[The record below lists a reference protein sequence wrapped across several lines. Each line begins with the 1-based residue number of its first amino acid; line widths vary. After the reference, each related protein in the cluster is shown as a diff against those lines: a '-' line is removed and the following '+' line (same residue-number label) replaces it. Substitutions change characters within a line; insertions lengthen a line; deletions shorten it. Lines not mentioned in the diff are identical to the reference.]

1 MRKITAILAVLAAAT
16 LAGLVTVPA
25 TVAGASGPPS
35 ALWVSPTG
43 TLQAGPGTSCSLPGY
58 RTVQSAINAGAS
70 GVTIHVC
77 AGTYTEQ
84 LRIKKSLS
92 LVGKGSPSIV
102 LPATPVNGTS
112 SCDLAS
118 NAAVGDHLQ
127 SEIDICGHISVK
139 ISGLTVVPKW
149 ATSTCSDDLY
159 GILVAGRAT
168 LTAQSVAID
177 GGGAYPINGC
187 QGGIGIEVGMAW
199 TTPVS
204 VGTATLKGVS
214 VKDYQK
220 NGITIDGAGSSATV
234 SSKSTVTGAGP
245 TTQIAQ
251 NGIQVSNGAKS
262 VITSTTI
269 TGNEC
274 DNAACGAD
282 FDTQTQSTGVLFYGA
297 ANGSSV
303 SDSKL
308 SGNDIGAYL
317 YSTAPTKP
325 VAAQVT
331 ILKDT
336 FDANRYEQVFLD
348 QGDAAVNNDTIEGAS
363 NDGIVIVQYKGQTY
377 APNSSATTDTITG
390 QKIGVN
396 VNSDRAA
403 TGDFAGTFSIS
414 DSHYLTGNTVAST
427 DNSRNF
433 TISGTGNQ

>member
-1 MRKITAILAVLAAAT
+1 MRKMTVILAVLTAVT
-16 LAGLVTVPA
+16 LAGLVAVPA
-25 TVAGASGPPS
+25 TMAGASGPPS

-43 TLQAGPGTSCSLPGY
+43 TLQAGPGTNCSLPGY

-77 AGTYTEQ
+77 AGTYTQQ
-84 LRIKKSLS
+84 LKIKKSVS
-92 LVGKGSPSIV
+92 LIGKGSPSIV
-102 LPATPVNGTS
+102 LPGTPANGTS

-118 NAAVGDHLQ
+118 NTAVGDHLQ
-127 SEIDICGHISVK
+127 SEIDICGHISVS

-159 GILVAGRAT
+159 GILVAGGAT
-168 LTAQSVAID
+168 LTAQSVNVD

-187 QGGIGIEVGMAW
+187 QGGIGIEVGMSW
-199 TTPVS
+199 TAPES

-220 NGITIDGAGSSATV
+220 NGITIDGKGSSATV

-245 TTQIAQ
+245 TTQTGQ
-251 NGIQVSNGAKS
+251 NGIQVSDGAKG

-274 DNAACGAD
+274 DNSTCGAD
-282 FDTQTQSTGVLFYGA
+282 FDTQTQATGVLFYGA
-297 ANGSSV
+297 AKGSSV
-303 SDSKL
+303 NDSKL
-308 SGNDIGAYL
+308 TGNDIGAYL
-317 YSTAPTKP
+317 YSTAATQP
-325 VAAQVT
+325 VSAQVT
-331 ILKDT
+331 MLDDT
-336 FDANRYEQVFLD
+336 FNANRYEQVFLD

-363 NDGIVIVQYKGQTY
+363 NDGIVIVQYKGQAY

-403 TGDFAGTFSIS
+403 TGDFRGTFSIS
-414 DSHYLTGNTVAST
+414 DSHYLTGNTKASA

-433 TISGTGNQ
+433 TISGTGNH